1 MAKWVSV
8 LYTACVWWC
17 FFSNTP
23 ATCLVNE
30 TDRLALIAFKAA
42 IDQDPIG
49 ALRSWNDSV
58 HYCDWNGIWCSR
70 RHPDR
75 VVKLELRS
83 QGLVGSLSPHIGNLS
98 FLKTIVLQNN
108 SFHGPIPQEISHLF
122 RLRRITLSNNSFN
135 GEIPT
140 NLSRCS
146 NLEILNLIDNN
157 LTGNIPAELGSL
169 SKLKG
174 LGLTSN
180 NLLAGT
186 IPPSLGNLSV
196 LSVLSL
202 QDCGLQGDIPKEI
215 AKLQGL
221 TFVQLSENS
230 LSGTIPAGIYNISSI
245 SVFEMFHNQLHGYI
259 PSDIGL
265 SLPNL
270 NNLAL
275 AENRFIGPLPTS
287 LSNASRLQEIGL
299 YLNDFVGPIPR
310 DLGRLLSLRYLTLY
324 QNSLQD
330 DLSFISSLTNCTSL
344 RSIDVSVNL
353 LRGPMP
359 ESIANLSSTIFF
371 IAMVDNQIHGSMPS
385 GIGNLLS
392 LAVFEM
398 ARNQLS
404 GPIPT
409 TIGKLYNLRK
419 LNFFINNFTQL
430 PSSVGN
436 LSLLNIL
443 DLGQNNIYGSIPPS
457 LGNCH
462 GLLELDLSHNNLNL
476 SIPTEIMKLSSIS
489 IFFSLANNLL
499 TGGLP
504 SDVESLKNLAELDV
518 SNNRLSGPIPN
529 SLSSCLSLEWLHL
542 EGNSFQGMIPQSLRA
557 LRGLRELDLS
567 HNNLSG
573 LIPSY
578 LGELHLEKLNLS
590 FNKLHGEV
598 PMKGVFQNGSA
609 ISVVGNND
617 LCGGIPP
624 LSLPPCL
631 SSKSNSNKFS
641 HKNKVILIVVVLVLC
656 LTMLVCLFFI
666 FLHWRRI
673 SRKKAFS
680 VPSLKH
686 HLLRVSYAELLK
698 ATDGFSKDNLI
709 GVGNY
714 GFVYKGILNQVQTV
728 VAVKVLSLE
737 HKGASKSFMSECK
750 ALRSIRHRNVLK
762 ILSVCSSMDF
772 QGNEFM
778 ALVYEF
784 MVNGSLEKWL
794 HKDGVQN
801 EGQEEESS
809 NLKFIHRLN
818 IAIDVASAIE
828 YLHCHCDLTIIH
840 GDLKPSNVLLD
851 DEMTAHVGD
860 FGLAK
865 IISTV
870 SSEVVQYQSNST
882 AVRGTIGYVAPEYAM
897 GNIASPLADVYSYGI
912 LLLEM
917 LTGKK
922 PTDNVFKDD
931 LSLHS
936 FVESA
941 LPDQVMEIVDPR
953 ILSED
958 EPISWLKDNLVSV
971 LRIGIA
977 CSMESPGDRMQ
988 IQYVV
993 NELCKI
999 KNAYEKLGKT
1009 SKPKHSYDYPT
1020 FSEDAWGTML
1030 LWSSYCLRRLSI

>member
-23 ATCLVNE
+23 ATCLVTE
-30 TDRLALIAFKAA
+30 TDRLALIAFKTA
-42 IDQDPIG
+42 IDQDPFG
-49 ALRSWNDSV
+49 GLRSWNDSV
-58 HYCDWNGIWCSR
+58 HYCDWKGIWCSR

-75 VVKLELRS
+75 VVKLELSS

-98 FLKTIVLQNN
+98 FLKTIALQNN

-122 RLRRITLSNNSFN
+122 RLRNIILTNNSFN

-146 NLEILNLIDNN
+146 NLEILDLMNNN

-169 SKLKG
+169 SKLKVLG
-174 LGLTSN
+174 LGLN

-196 LSVLSL
+196 VSFLSL
-202 QDCGLQGDIPKEI
+202 GDCGLQGDIPKEI
-215 AKLQGL
+215 AQLQGL
-221 TFVQLSENS
+221 TFVQLGRNS

-245 SVFEMFHNQLHGYI
+245 SMFEMYHNQLHGYI

-270 NNLAL
+270 KHLGL

-287 LSNASRLQEIGL
+287 LSNASGLQQIGL
-299 YLNDFVGPIPR
+299 FLNDFVGPIPR
-310 DLGRLLSLRYLTLY
+310 DLGRLLSLRHLTLGG
-324 QNSLQD
+324 NRLQD

-344 RSIDVSVNL
+344 QSINMRSNL
-353 LRGPMP
+353 LRGPTP
-359 ESIANLSSTIFF
+359 ESIANLSSAIS
-371 IAMVDNQIHGSMPS
+371 IISMADNQIHGNMPS

-392 LAVFEM
+392 LTVFEM
-398 ARNQLS
+398 AQNQLS

-409 TIGKLYNLRK
+409 TIGKLYNLHY
-419 LNFFINNFTQL
+419 LFFDRNNFTQL
-430 PSSVGN
+430 PSFGN
-436 LSLLNIL
+436 LTLLNIL
-443 DLGQNNIYGSIPPS
+443 SLGQNNIYGSIPLS

-462 GLLELDLSHNNLNL
+462 SLLVLDLSHNNLNG
-476 SIPTEIMKLSSIS
+476 SIPTEIMRLSSIS
-489 IFFSLANNLL
+489 IFFSLANNNL

-504 SDVESLKNLAELDV
+504 SDVGYLKNLAELDV
-518 SNNRLSGPIPN
+518 SNNRLSGPIPD
-529 SLSSCLSLEWLHL
+529 SLSNCESLEWLHL
-542 EGNSFQGMIPQSLRA
+542 EGNSFQGMIPQSLRE

-573 LIPSY
+573 LIPSF

-641 HKNKVILIVVVLVLC
+641 HNKKVILIVVVLVLG

-666 FLHWRRI
+666 ILHPRRI

-680 VPSLKH
+680 MPSLKH

-714 GFVYKGILNQVQTV
+714 GSVYKGILNQVQTV

-750 ALRSIRHRNVLK
+750 ALRRIRHRNVLK
-762 ILSVCSSMDF
+762 ILSFCSSMDF

-809 NLKFIHRLN
+809 NLTFIHRLN
-818 IAIDVASAIE
+818 IAKDVASAIE
-828 YLHCHCDLTIIH
+828 YLHCHCDSTIIH

-870 SSEVVQYQSNST
+870 SSEEVQYQSNST
-882 AVRGTIGYVAPEYAM
+882 AVRGTIGYVAPEYAT
-897 GNIASPLADVYSYGI
+897 GNRASPLADVYSYGI

-922 PTDNVFKDD
+922 PTDNVFTDG

-977 CSMESPGDRMQ
+977 CSMESPRDRMQ

-999 KNAYEKLGKT
+999 KNAYENPG
-1009 SKPKHSYDYPT
+1009 
-1020 FSEDAWGTML
+1020 
-1030 LWSSYCLRRLSI
+1030 LSND

>member
-17 FFSNTP
+17 LFSNTP

-30 TDRLALIAFKAA
+30 TDGLALIAFKAA

-122 RLRRITLSNNSFN
+122 RLRSITLSNNSFI
-135 GEIPT
+135 GDIPT

-169 SKLKG
+169 SKLKVLG
-174 LGLTSN
+174 LGRN

-196 LSVLSL
+196 LSSLSL
-202 QDCGLQGDIPKEI
+202 GECGFQGDIPKEI
-215 AKLQGL
+215 GQLQCL
-221 TFVQLSENS
+221 TLVQLGGNS

-245 SVFEMFHNQLHGYI
+245 SVFEMYGNQLHGYI
-259 PSDIGL
+259 PSDMGL

-270 NNLAL
+270 ELFSLGA
-275 AENRFIGPLPTS
+275 NRFIGPLPTS
-287 LSNASRLQEIGL
+287 LSNASGLQYIGL
-299 YLNDFVGPIPR
+299 FRNDFVGPIPR
-310 DLGRLLSLRYLTLY
+310 DLGRLLSL
-324 QNSLQD
+324 QNLILGGNRLQD

-344 RSIDVSVNL
+344 ERIGMSINL

-359 ESIANLSSTIFF
+359 ESIANLSSAIL
-371 IAMVDNQIHGSMPS
+371 IIHMSGNQIHGSMPS

-392 LAVFEM
+392 LAVFAM
-398 ARNQLS
+398 AQNQLS

-409 TIGKLYNLRK
+409 TIGKLYNLYE
-419 LNFFINNFTQL
+419 LYFDENNFTQL

-436 LSLLNIL
+436 LTLLNIL
-443 DLGQNNIYGSIPPS
+443 DLGQNNIHGSIPPS
-457 LGNCH
+457 LCNCQN
-462 GLLELDLSHNNLNL
+462 LLVLNLFHNNLNG
-476 SIPTEIMKLSSIS
+476 SIPIEIMRLSSIS
-489 IFFSLANNLL
+489 IFFSLANNGL

-504 SDVESLKNLAELDV
+504 SDVGSLKNLEELDV
-518 SNNRLSGPIPN
+518 SNNRLSGTIPN
-529 SLSSCLSLEWLHL
+529 SLSNCLSLEWLHL
-542 EGNSFQGMIPQSLRA
+542 EGNSFQGMIPQSLRE

-590 FNKLHGEV
+590 FNKLQGEV

-631 SSKSNSNKFS
+631 SSKSNSSKFS
-641 HKNKVILIVVVLVLC
+641 HKKKVILIVVVLVLG
-656 LTMLVCLFFI
+656 LMLVCLFFI
-666 FLHWRRI
+666 FLHPRRI

-680 VPSLKH
+680 MPSLKH

-714 GFVYKGILNQVQTV
+714 GSVYRGILNQVQTV

-737 HKGASKSFMSECK
+737 HKGASKSFMLECK

-828 YLHCHCDLTIIH
+828 YLHCHCDSTIIH

-870 SSEVVQYQSNST
+870 SSEEVRYQSNST

-897 GNIASPLADVYSYGI
+897 GSRASPLADVYSYGI

-931 LSLHS
+931 VSLHS

-941 LPDQVMEIVDPR
+941 LPEQVTEIVDPR

-977 CSMESPGDRMQ
+977 CSMESPRDRMQ

-999 KNAYEKLGKT
+999 RNAYEKLG
-1009 SKPKHSYDYPT
+1009 
-1020 FSEDAWGTML
+1020 
-1030 LWSSYCLRRLSI
+1030 